1 MATPS
6 ASFAGSVLEFAAS
19 LLAEKS
25 VNPRAKIIAQNFA
38 DFLPDTAVTVY
49 TLRDGLWKSRASAG
63 DIKIEAQEY
72 AEDQGTLG
80 AVAERR
86 ETIIFQSSELARE
99 DYAHLNMKRSFTTL
113 AYVPL
118 AIDEELIGAI
128 EIVSYKDAFGD
139 EQMEALDAAPE
150 LATLAVAAAIGI
162 DAENNRNLESI
173 ARLTELY
180 DMELVFSSTLEMGEL
195 MPLITSKLKALAN
208 AQAVNL
214 WLVDEGEKVLLSDIG
229 GMDVTMETGTHLS
242 KGEGIAADVA
252 ETGEFVLIDDPE
264 DERLNA
270 RNQGIEE
277 GAVFS
282 LAAVPMVHE
291 GKVVGVLEAVN
302 RMDGEPFDEDDIF
315 LLNTVADAAGIA
327 LHNASLMYAER
338 KIEIL
343 ETLVKLST
351 EITSTLNLDRVLMAI
366 VNGSQAIVPFERAA
380 ISLEHRGKLQIKAV
394 SGEKELN
401 LGSAEMKALQDMHEW
416 SAMADQE
423 IQVSRKDGE
432 IDADREET
440 RAKFAEYFDQAGSN
454 CFYALPLADDN
465 GRVGVLSMESSDPN
479 FLLDV
484 HLEIIKVLAGQA
496 TVALRNAE
504 LYREVPFIDVLE
516 PILHKKQQFMKME
529 KSRRTT
535 IVTLAAAAVVFLA
548 IVPLPMR
555 VEGVAVVAPQ
565 RTAQIQPQVEGVV
578 KQVNVREGDVVT
590 NGTVL
595 AALDDTEMRT
605 QLASARAKLASAR
618 ADMNRALAR
627 NDGAEAGRQHVE
639 ADYWSAEVARA
650 EQRLD
655 RTQLRSPI
663 DGVVTTPYIE
673 NFVGKHVEPGDRF
686 AEVNDSRTA
695 VVDVAMDERDA
706 ALLRTG
712 DSGAVKLD
720 GLPTRT
726 LKGAVVVVSPKAE
739 AEAERRVVFARV
751 EVPNPDGLVRAGMQ
765 GNGKVTIGW
774 RPAGYVF
781 FRRPAMWFTQK
792 LWMWFGW

>member
-25 VNPRAKIIAQNFA
+25 VNPRAKIIAQTFA
-38 DFLPDTAVTVY
+38 DFLPETAVTIY
-49 TLRDGLWKSRASAG
+49 TLRDGVWKSRASAG
-63 DIKIEAQEY
+63 EIKVETQEF

-80 AVAERR
+80 AVSERR
-86 ETIIFQSSELARE
+86 EVVVFQASELARE
-99 DYAHLNMKRSFTTL
+99 DYSHLNIKRSFANL
-113 AYVPL
+113 AYIPL
-118 AIDEELIGAI
+118 ALEEELIGAI
-128 EIVSYKDAFGD
+128 EIVSYKDPFGD
-139 EQMEALDAAPE
+139 EQMEALNAAPE
-150 LATLAVAAAIGI
+150 LATLGIAAGIGI

-195 MPLITSKLKALAN
+195 MPLITTKLKALAN

-229 GMDVTMETGTHLS
+229 GIDVTVETGTLQG
-242 KGEGIAADVA
+242 KGEGVAGDVA
-252 ETGEFVLIDDPE
+252 DSGEFVLITDAE
-264 DERLNA
+264 DERLQA
-270 RNQGIEE
+270 RNQGVEE

-291 GKVVGVLEAVN
+291 GKVVGVLEAIN

-315 LLNTVADAAGIA
+315 LLNTVADAAAIA

-380 ISLEHRGKLQIKAV
+380 ISLEHRGKLQLKAV

-401 LGSAEMKALQDMHEW
+401 LGSPEMKALQDMHEW

-423 IQVSRKDGE
+423 IIVSRKDGV
-432 IDADREET
+432 IDAGREET
-440 RAKFAEYFDQAGSN
+440 KAKFAEYFDKAGSN

-529 KSRRTT
+529 KGRRTMT
-535 IVTLAAAAVVFLA
+535 VAAAVAAAIFLA
-548 IVPLPMR
+548 IFPLPMR
-555 VEGVAVVAPQ
+555 VEGTAVVAPQ
-565 RTAQIQPQVEGVV
+565 RTALVQPQVEGVV
-578 KQVNVREGDVVT
+578 KQVFVREGDAVAK
-590 NGTVL
+590 GTVL
-595 AALDDTEMRT
+595 AALDDTEFRT
-605 QLASARAKLASAR
+605 QLLSARAKQGTALSE
-618 ADMNRALAR
+618 MNRALAR
-627 NDGAEAGRQHVE
+627 NDAAEAGRQRIE
-639 ADYWSAEVARA
+639 ADYWTAEVARA
-650 EQRLD
+650 EQRLE
-655 RTQLRSPI
+655 RTNLRSPI
-663 DGVVTTPYIE
+663 DGVVTTPYVE
-673 NFVGKHVEPGDRF
+673 NFAGKHLDAGDAF
-686 AEVNDSRTA
+686 VQVSDSRTA
-695 VVDVAMDERDA
+695 VVDVAVDERDA
-706 ALLRTG
+706 ALIRAG
-712 DSGAVKLD
+712 ENGAVKLD

-726 LKGAVVVVSPKAE
+726 LKGSVTIISPKAE

-751 EVPNPDGLVRAGMQ
+751 EVPNPDGAVRAGMQ
-765 GNGKVTIGW
+765 GNGKISTGW